1 MSRCS
6 NAALMTVVEDAVGA
20 RVAAR
25 TRNMSN
31 GVNYR
36 EKEVNDLT
44 ADISDLDSDLDSEDN
59 KHGKGDNDT
68 APIWLQDDV
77 HSDEDIQLDS
87 EDDSDTEA
95 VQAQV
100 VDKLAKDTKSEQ
112 KFLDDELSEM
122 DTKTVSLKLKKLNEF
137 VRQSQVY
144 SSIIADTLLQR
155 SNEVANANTKDNSNS
170 NDEEHSSKK
179 RKTKKKSITDFF
191 RKQKKNEDTTTQN
204 GAPDDAAIKQPR
216 LLKNCILKPYQLE
229 GLNWLITLYENGLN
243 GILAD
248 EMGLGKTVQSI
259 ALLAFIYEMDTKGPF
274 LVTAPLSTLDNW
286 MNEFAK
292 FAPDLPVLKYYGTNG
307 YKERSA
313 KLKNF
318 FKQHGGTGIVITS
331 YEIILRDTDLI
342 MSQNWKFLIV
352 DEGHRL
358 KNINCRLIKEL
369 KKINTS
375 NRLLLT
381 GTPLQNN
388 LAELWSLLNFIMPD
402 IFADFEI
409 FNKWFDFDSLNLG
422 SGSNSEALNKLIND
436 ELQKNLISN
445 LHTILKPFLLRRLK
459 KVVLANIL
467 PPKREYIINCPMTSA
482 QEKFYKAGLNGKLK
496 KTMFKELIKDFFT
509 LNDEYIGHVSNRSIR
524 DFINYKLSGNETSN
538 TDNRINPTLLQMDKL
553 YKKNLQM
560 EISNKKL
567 QNMMMQLRQIIDS
580 TFLFYFPYLHPEDL
594 TLETLLKTSGKL
606 QILQKLIPPLIS
618 EGHKVLIYSQFV
630 NMLDLI
636 EDWCDLNSF
645 ATFRIDGSVNNETR
659 KDQLEKFN
667 SSKDKHN
674 IFLLSTRAAGLG
686 INLVGAD
693 TVVLFDSDWNP
704 QVDLQAMDRC
714 HRIGQESPVIVYRL
728 CCDNTIEHVI
738 LTRAANK
745 RNLERMVIQMGKFN
759 NLKKLALNE
768 GSFLK
773 ANKAGVNVTNKDLVQ
788 ELSMLL
794 MSDESSIGFENG
806 GQKEK
811 KATEGQL
818 TDKEVE
824 ELTNRSLEAYKANRV
839 VDLPHVKLFETT
851 SGL

>member
-44 ADISDLDSDLDSEDN
+44 ADISDSDSDLDSEDN

-112 KFLDDELSEM
+112 KSLDDELSEM
-122 DTKTVSLKLKKLNEF
+122 DTKT
-137 VRQSQVY
+137 
-144 SSIIADTLLQR
+144 
-155 SNEVANANTKDNSNS
+155 
-170 NDEEHSSKK
+170 
-179 RKTKKKSITDFF
+179 
-191 RKQKKNEDTTTQN
+191 KKNEDTTTQN

-496 KTMFKELIKDFFT
+496 KTC
-509 LNDEYIGHVSNRSIR
+509 S
-524 DFINYKLSGNETSN
+524 
-538 TDNRINPTLLQMDKL
+538 
-553 YKKNLQM
+553 KN
-560 EISNKKL
+560 
-567 QNMMMQLRQIIDS
+567 
-580 TFLFYFPYLHPEDL
+580 
-594 TLETLLKTSGKL
+594 
-606 QILQKLIPPLIS
+606 
-618 EGHKVLIYSQFV
+618 
-630 NMLDLI
+630 
-636 EDWCDLNSF
+636 
-645 ATFRIDGSVNNETR
+645 
-659 KDQLEKFN
+659 
-667 SSKDKHN
+667 
-674 IFLLSTRAAGLG
+674 
-686 INLVGAD
+686 
-693 TVVLFDSDWNP
+693 
-704 QVDLQAMDRC
+704 
-714 HRIGQESPVIVYRL
+714 
-728 CCDNTIEHVI
+728 
-738 LTRAANK
+738 
-745 RNLERMVIQMGKFN
+745 
-759 NLKKLALNE
+759 
-768 GSFLK
+768 
-773 ANKAGVNVTNKDLVQ
+773 
-788 ELSMLL
+788 
-794 MSDESSIGFENG
+794 
-806 GQKEK
+806 
-811 KATEGQL
+811 
-818 TDKEVE
+818 
-824 ELTNRSLEAYKANRV
+824 
-839 VDLPHVKLFETT
+839 
-851 SGL
+851 

>member
-1 MSRCS
+1 
-6 NAALMTVVEDAVGA
+6 MTAVEDVVGA
-20 RVAAR
+20 RVATR
-25 TRNMSN
+25 TRNSN
-31 GVNYR
+31 GGVNYR
-36 EKEVNDLT
+36 EKETNDLT
-44 ADISDLDSDLDSEDN
+44 ADTLDSDDDGDGN
-59 KHGKGDNDT
+59 KDDDDND
-68 APIWLQDDV
+68 APVWLQDDV
-77 HSDEDIQLDS
+77 HSDEDIELDS
-87 EDDSDTEA
+87 EDNSDTEA

-100 VDKLAKDTKSEQ
+100 VNKLAKDGKSVQ
-112 KFLDDELSEM
+112 DDEEVSDM

-137 VRQSQVY
+137 VKQSQVY

-155 SNEVANANTKDNSNS
+155 SNEVAHSNTIDNSS
-170 NDEEHSSKK
+170 AEQPVK
-179 RKTKKKSITDFF
+179 RQKTKKKSITDFF
-191 RKQKKNEDTTTQN
+191 KKQKKQEDVIV
-204 GAPDDAAIKQPR
+204 PDIASEDMAIQQPH
-216 LLKNCILKPYQLE
+216 LLKNCTLKPYQLD

-286 MNEFAK
+286 INEFAK
-292 FAPDLPVLKYYGTNG
+292 FAPDLPVLKYYGSNG
-307 YKERSA
+307 YKERST
-313 KLKNF
+313 KLKSF
-318 FKQHGGTGIVITS
+318 FKKHDGTGIIVTS

-342 MSQNWKFLIV
+342 MAQNWKFLIV

-358 KNINCRLIKEL
+358 KNINCKLIKEL

-388 LAELWSLLNFIMPD
+388 LAELWSLLNFIMPN

-409 FNKWFDFDSLNLG
+409 FNKWFDFDSLNLE

-467 PPKREYIINCPMTSA
+467 PPKREYIINCPMTLA
-482 QEKFYKAGLNGKLK
+482 QKKFYKAGLNGKLK

-509 LNDEYIGHVSNRSIR
+509 LNSEYIGHVSNKSIR
-524 DFINYKLSGNETSN
+524 DFINYKLSSNDNSN
-538 TDNRINPTLLQMDKL
+538 TDHKNLSTVLQMDKL
-553 YKKNLQM
+553 YKEHLLV

-580 TFLFYFPYLHPEDL
+580 TYLFYFPYLNPEDL
-594 TLETLLKTSGKL
+594 TLDNLLKTSGKL
-606 QILQKLIPPLIS
+606 QILQRLIPPLIS
-618 EGHKVLIYSQFV
+618 KGHKVLIYSQFV

-636 EDWCDLNSF
+636 EDWCDLNSLE
-645 ATFRIDGSVNNETR
+645 TFRIDGSVNNETR
-659 KDQLEKFN
+659 KAQLEKFN

-714 HRIGQESPVIVYRL
+714 HRIGQETPVIVYRL

-745 RNLERMVIQMGKFN
+745 RNLERMVIQMGKFY

-773 ANKAGVNVTNKDLVQ
+773 TNKLGANVTNKDLVQ

-794 MSDESSIGFENG
+794 MSNESSIGFKNG
-806 GQKEK
+806 GQKETNT
-811 KATEGQL
+811 TEDQL
-818 TDKEVE
+818 TDEEVK
-824 ELTNRSLEAYKANRV
+824 ELTDRSLEAYKGNRTV
-839 VDLPHVKLFETT
+839 NLPHIRLFETN

>member
-1 MSRCS
+1 
-6 NAALMTVVEDAVGA
+6 
-20 RVAAR
+20 
-25 TRNMSN
+25 
-31 GVNYR
+31 
-36 EKEVNDLT
+36 
-44 ADISDLDSDLDSEDN
+44 
-59 KHGKGDNDT
+59 
-68 APIWLQDDV
+68 
-77 HSDEDIQLDS
+77 
-87 EDDSDTEA
+87 
-95 VQAQV
+95 
-100 VDKLAKDTKSEQ
+100 
-112 KFLDDELSEM
+112 
-122 DTKTVSLKLKKLNEF
+122 
-137 VRQSQVY
+137 
-144 SSIIADTLLQR
+144 
-155 SNEVANANTKDNSNS
+155 
-170 NDEEHSSKK
+170 
-179 RKTKKKSITDFF
+179 
-191 RKQKKNEDTTTQN
+191 
-204 GAPDDAAIKQPR
+204 
-216 LLKNCILKPYQLE
+216 
-229 GLNWLITLYENGLN
+229 
-243 GILAD
+243 
-248 EMGLGKTVQSI
+248 
-259 ALLAFIYEMDTKGPF
+259 
-274 LVTAPLSTLDNW
+274 
-286 MNEFAK
+286 
-292 FAPDLPVLKYYGTNG
+292 
-307 YKERSA
+307 
-313 KLKNF
+313 
-318 FKQHGGTGIVITS
+318 
-331 YEIILRDTDLI
+331 
-342 MSQNWKFLIV
+342 
-352 DEGHRL
+352 
-358 KNINCRLIKEL
+358 
-369 KKINTS
+369 
-375 NRLLLT
+375 
-381 GTPLQNN
+381 
-388 LAELWSLLNFIMPD
+388 
-402 IFADFEI
+402 
-409 FNKWFDFDSLNLG
+409 
-422 SGSNSEALNKLIND
+422 
-436 ELQKNLISN
+436 
-445 LHTILKPFLLRRLK
+445 
-459 KVVLANIL
+459 
-467 PPKREYIINCPMTSA
+467 
-482 QEKFYKAGLNGKLK
+482 
-496 KTMFKELIKDFFT
+496 
-509 LNDEYIGHVSNRSIR
+509 
-524 DFINYKLSGNETSN
+524 
-538 TDNRINPTLLQMDKL
+538 MDKL

-714 HRIGQESPVIVYRL
+714 HPKFGKNGYP
-728 CCDNTIEHVI
+728 
-738 LTRAANK
+738 
-745 RNLERMVIQMGKFN
+745 MGKFN

-806 GQKEK
+806 GQKEN

>member
-44 ADISDLDSDLDSEDN
+44 ADISDSDSDLDSEDN

-112 KFLDDELSEM
+112 KSLDDELSEM

-496 KTMFKELIKDFFT
+496 KTMFKELIKDFFI

-806 GQKEK
+806 GQKEN